1 MDGIA
6 GAAARPPCPLPAA
19 PSANTNIVGEDMN
32 AYRWIHGDHLKE
44 YSSSAMKWKAH
55 TSKQEFADAFRAT
68 TAKFAN
74 NND

>member
-1 MDGIA
+1 
-6 GAAARPPCPLPAA
+6 
-19 PSANTNIVGEDMN
+19 MN